1 MIVAAYMVAGSV
13 VLILLGMLAAVGF
26 DKGMRSR
33 DFIVF
38 EILVALIMLAIL
50 AAFLD
55 RGVAQPAD
63 RRELMLISH
72 APLGEGVTPATTQW
86 VQVMR
91 STTRGRGA
99 GAS

>member
-26 DKGMRSR
+26 DKGMRSL

-50 AAFLD
+50 AAFWIGALHD
-55 RGVAQPAD
+55 WR
-63 RRELMLISH
+63 I
-72 APLGEGVTPATTQW
+72 GENCC
-86 VQVMR
+86 
-91 STTRGRGA
+91 
-99 GAS
+99 